1 MQGQGIRASDW
12 IVREEKAADRDGIR
26 DVHQLAFGQAAEADL
41 VDALRDGGHSRLSLV
56 AEMDGSVAGHV
67 LLSALSIVSGSG
79 AVPALALAPLAV
91 LPRLHR
97 RGIGS
102 DLVRRCLDLAR
113 ERGHR
118 IVIVVG
124 SPRFYGRFGFS
135 APLALPLES
144 AYAGEA
150 FQAAALAPGALDG
163 VSGRVEY
170 APPFEPFRS
179 L

>member
-1 MQGQGIRASDW
+1 MTSWTI
-12 IVREEKAADRDGIR
+12 REERPEDRDGIR
-26 DVHQLAFGQAAEADL
+26 EVHRLAFGEDVEADL

-56 AEMDGSVAGHV
+56 AEVDGVVAGHI
-67 LLSALSIVSGSG
+67 LLSPLSIVAGAR

-91 LPRLHR
+91 LPRLHQ

-102 DLVRRCLDLAR
+102 ALVARSLDLAR
-113 ERGHR
+113 EGGHR

-135 APLALPLES
+135 ARLALPLES
-144 AYAGEA
+144 VYAGDA
-150 FQAAALAPGALDG
+150 FQAAALTPGALDG
-163 VSGRVEY
+163 VSGRVVY
-170 APPFEPFRS
+170 APPFDG